1 MLADVKIHAAVQHDV
16 LVIPTEAVVRS
27 SDEPQVFVDRGE
39 GKYEPRIVRLGV
51 SSGNQVVVLSG
62 LKQAEKVVTSAQFL
76 IDSESKLNEAIS
88 KMLTEGEAE
97 AEAEASNG
105 TATEHAET
113 GSHHH
118 D

>member
-1 MLADVKIHAAVQHDV
+1 M
-16 LVIPTEAVVRS
+16 
-27 SDEPQVFVDRGE
+27 
-39 GKYEPRIVRLGV
+39 RLGV

-88 KMLTEGEAE
+88 KMLAAGEAE